1 MRIAAAIS
9 GGVDSA
15 VAAAL
20 LSQQGHDVVGVTLKL
35 ADLSQT
41 GLGPSRCCSREDLA
55 LAKRVAEKLGIEHY
69 LIDLQELFRREVLVP
84 FAEAY
89 RAGETPSPCVR
100 CNSAV
105 KFGELLEIAGSM
117 GAETLATGHY
127 ARCERKEDG
136 AIALRRG
143 LDLARDQSYFLFE
156 LRREQLERVVFPL
169 GALRKDQ
176 VRQLA
181 RTFGLP
187 NAERPDSQEV
197 CFVPSGLS
205 YADVMERVAGVGMPQ
220 GGEIVDEN
228 GRVCGVHRGIHRY
241 TVGQRRG
248 LGVAGHEPHYVIEI
262 QPERRRVV
270 VGPAAAAKRRRLELV
285 ECNWLA
291 APGVVP
297 RRAAVQVR
305 SRHDPVA
312 ATISAGAGGTGI
324 VEFDEPVLA
333 PAPGQAAVAYDGDR
347 VLGGGWIV
355 KTG

>member
-117 GAETLATGHY
+117 GAEALATGHY

-205 YADVMERVAGVGMPQ
+205 YADVMERVAGVGMPK

-248 LGVAGHEPHYVIEI
+248 LGVAGRGRLYVTAIDAANNRI
-262 QPERRRVV
+262 VIGALGATLRRRVFLRDV
-270 VGPAAAAKRRRLELV
+270 SWLV
-285 ECNWLA
+285 EPPSASL
-291 APGVVP
+291 PVL
-297 RRAAVQVR
+297 VQIR
-305 SRHDPVA
+305 SRHLPSPAVVVIDGKGHAEITFEEPVA
-312 ATISAGAGGTGI
+312 
-324 VEFDEPVLA
+324 A
-333 PAPGQAAVAYDGDR
+333 PAPGQAAVCYVSDR
-347 VLGGGWIV
+347 LVGGGWI
-355 KTG
+355 TSSL